1 MLRTGDQYRNSL
13 LDGREVWIDGKKV
26 KDVPNHPIFK
36 PIVDIR
42 ARIYG
47 MAHEDKF
54 RDKLIYTDEKTKE
67 IMQLASYVI
76 TGLKDVLLE
85 GGPDKFI
92 DNFNKMINESL
103 DN

>member
-1 MLRTGDQYRNSL
+1 MDYINGN
-13 LDGREVWIDGKKV
+13 
-26 KDVPNHPIFK
+26 
-36 PIVDIR
+36 
-42 ARIYG
+42 IYK
-47 MAHEDKF
+47 EEY
-54 RDKLIYTDEKTKE
+54 KLNYVSDKTKE
-67 IMQLASYVI
+67 IMHLASYVI

>member
-1 MLRTGDQYRNSL
+1 M
-13 LDGREVWIDGKKV
+13 
-26 KDVPNHPIFK
+26 H
-36 PIVDIR
+36 
-42 ARIYG
+42 
-47 MAHEDKF
+47 
-54 RDKLIYTDEKTKE
+54 
-67 IMQLASYVI
+67 LASYVI